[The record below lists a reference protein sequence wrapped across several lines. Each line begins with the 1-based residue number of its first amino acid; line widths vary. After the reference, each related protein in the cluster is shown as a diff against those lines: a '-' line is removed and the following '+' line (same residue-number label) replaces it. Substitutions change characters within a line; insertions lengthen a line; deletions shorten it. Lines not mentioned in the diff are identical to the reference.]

1 MEKELIN
8 LLKEIR
14 RHLIGITKAIEKLI
28 TSLER
33 TSLERREEDGEE
45 KGRN

>member
-33 TSLERREEDGEE
+33 EEDKKV
-45 KGRN
+45 KGGYR

>member
-1 MEKELIN
+1 MEKELVN

-28 TSLER
+28 TSLEKGG
-33 TSLERREEDGEE
+33 EDGKE
-45 KGRN
+45 KYSKKRGEN

>member
-33 TSLERREEDGEE
+33 EED
-45 KGRN
+45 KKAN